1 MNADE
6 SDTSIGDDVMTE
18 PFESD
23 PYQGASYRNEPLHAD
38 ASRHDPHV
46 ATHPAERHRNL
57 LIVVGL
63 ALLAL
68 LVAIA
73 VWRNSGTRGA
83 KNDFAS
89 ANERVLA
96 KERAVDDARRL
107 LDQRIA
113 ELKVVR
119 AEADVQ
125 AARLGNRVEQQVG
138 GAIDEART
146 GVPATNGAAAPGRET
161 DPYTGPAPVYY
172 VRDQQ
177 GRFVPVTR
185 P

>member
-1 MNADE
+1 
-6 SDTSIGDDVMTE
+6 MTE
-18 PFESD
+18 PFQND
-23 PYQGASYRNEPLHAD
+23 PYQAD
-38 ASRHDPHV
+38 AYQNDPIRGD
-46 ATHPAERHRNL
+46 ATHRGAHAVPHPSERNRNL
-57 LIVVGL
+57 LIIAGL

-68 LVAIA
+68 LLALAI
-73 VWRNSGTRGA
+73 WQNSGTRGA

-96 KERAVDDARRL
+96 KEREVDEARRT

-113 ELKVVR
+113 ELRVVR
-119 AEADVQ
+119 AQADVQ
-125 AARLGNRVEQQVG
+125 AARLGNKVEQQVG
-138 GAIDEART
+138 GAIDDARPD
-146 GVPATNGAAAPGRET
+146 VPATNGAVLPGRAT

-177 GRFVPVTR
+177 GRFVPVSR